1 MLDIKFIRE
10 NKEKVIISLKK
21 KNCNIDIEK
30 LISLDK
36 KRRKLIQSSEE
47 LKAEQNEAS
56 KKISKLTG
64 DEKQD
69 AIEKMSELKEKL
81 SVLENDLNAAQEDID
96 SLMRQIPNLPFD
108 DVPEGINETENVVL
122 REVGEKPD
130 FSLFEP
136 KDYLAIAQN
145 LDIIDVERA
154 GKVSGSRFGYLKNEA
169 ALLEFALVQMA
180 FSVLI
185 PEGFKAIV
193 PPVMIKK
200 EMMQGMGYADT
211 PEDEEERYYFEKDE
225 TYLVGTSEQSVGPMH
240 AGEILNE
247 KDLPIR
253 YAAFSS
259 CFRREAGSYGKD
271 TKGILRVHQ
280 FDKVEMFSFCRSA
293 DSRAEHDL
301 FLKMEEKLMQ
311 ALKIP
316 YRVVQLCTGDLSRPS
331 ASTIDIEAWLPGQNE
346 GKGLYREVSST
357 SSTTDFQSRRLNIK
371 YRDSLGKV
379 NFVHNINGTGFA
391 IGRIII
397 AIIENYQTSDGF
409 VNIPDALK
417 PWMHGVEIIKRA
429 S

>member
-10 NKEKVIISLKK
+10 NKELVMDGLRKK
-21 KNCNIDIEK
+21 KCKIDIDK
-30 LISLDK
+30 LINLDE
-36 KRRKLIQSSEE
+36 KRRELIQKSEQ

-56 KKISKLTG
+56 KKIAKLSG
-64 DEKQD
+64 VEKKDE
-69 AIEKMSELKEKL
+69 IEKMSALKEKL
-81 SVLENDLNAAQEDID
+81 LAMEDGLSGIQEEIDL
-96 SLMRQIPNLPFD
+96 LMRLIPNLPQD
-108 DVPEGINETENVVL
+108 DVPEGKDEKDNIVL
-122 REVGEKPD
+122 REVGEKAKLS
-130 FSLFEP
+130 FIP
-136 KDYLAIAQN
+136 KDYLTIAQD

-154 GKVSGSRFGYLKNEA
+154 GIVSGSRFGYLKNEA
-169 ALLEFALVQMA
+169 ALLEFALIQLA

-211 PEDEEERYYFEKDE
+211 PEDEEERYYFEKDKL
-225 TYLVGTSEQSVGPMH
+225 YLVGTSEQSVGPMH
-240 AGEILNE
+240 SGEILSE

-280 FDKVEMFSFCRSA
+280 FDKVEMFSFCRPD
-293 DSRAEHDL
+293 DSRGEHAL

-316 YRVVQLCTGDLSRPS
+316 YRVMQLCTGDLSRPS
-331 ASTIDIEAWLPGQNE
+331 ATTIDIEAWLPGQNE
-346 GKGLYREVSST
+346 GSGLYREVSST
-357 SSTTDFQSRRLNIK
+357 SNTTDFQSRRLNTK
-371 YRDSLGKV
+371 YRDSQNKV
-379 NFVHNINGTGFA
+379 SFVHNVNGTGFA

-397 AIIENYQTSDGF
+397 AIIENYQTSEGF

-417 PWMHGVEIIKRA
+417 PWMHGIEIIKR
-429 S
+429 

>member
-1 MLDIKFIRE
+1 MLDIKYIRE
-10 NKEKVIISLKK
+10 NKEKVMADLKK
-21 KNCNIDIEK
+21 KKCNIDIGK
-30 LISLDK
+30 LIDLDK
-36 KRRKLIQSSEE
+36 KRRELIQVSEE

-56 KKISKLTG
+56 KKIAKLTG
-64 DEKQD
+64 DEKQNS
-69 AIEKMSELKEKL
+69 IKKMSELKEKL
-81 SVLENDLNAAQEDID
+81 SVLENDLNAVQEEFDL
-96 SLMRQIPNLPFD
+96 LMLKIPNLPFD
-108 DVPEGINETENVVL
+108 DVPEGKDEKDNVVL

-130 FSLFEP
+130 FSLFKP

-169 ALLEFALVQMA
+169 ALLEFALIQLVYSML
-180 FSVLI
+180 V

-193 PPVMIKK
+193 PPVMIKR
-200 EMMQGMGYADT
+200 EMMQGMGYVDT
-211 PEDEEERYYFEKDE
+211 PEDEEERYYFEKDKV
-225 TYLVGTSEQSVGPMH
+225 YLVGTSEQSIGPIH
-240 AGEILNE
+240 SGEILNE

-280 FDKVEMFSFCRSA
+280 FDKVEMFSFCLPT
-293 DSRAEHDL
+293 DSRDEHAL

-316 YRVVQLCTGDLSRPS
+316 YRVVQLCMGDLSRPS

-357 SSTTDFQSRRLNIK
+357 SNTTDFQSRRLNIK

-409 VNIPDALK
+409 VNIPDTLK
-417 PWMHGVEIIKRA
+417 PWMHGVEVIKRA